1 MNLLIEN
8 PITIWLSRKIKS
20 MLLEYRNSHLKIGY
34 MSLIKR
40 TTFGIYNT
48 IYNHVYLNE
57 VELGDFTYIANNT
70 QIHRTTLGKF
80 VSIGRDCKIGL
91 AKHPTSQFVS
101 THPIFFS
108 PSKQC
113 QISFAD
119 QSYFPEYGN
128 IDIGND
134 VWVGDNVIIVN
145 DVTIGD
151 GSIIA
156 AGSVVTKDVPPYA
169 IVGGVPARIIK
180 YRFDDSTIEK
190 LLRLKW
196 WDNDISHLKNNYKN
210 FHDIKLFMKLYDPL
224 IN

>member
-1 MNLLIEN
+1 MNFLIEN
-8 PITIWLSRKIKS
+8 PIAIWLSRKIKS
-20 MLLEYRNSHLKIGY
+20 MYLEHKNINLKIGY
-34 MSLIKR
+34 MSLIKKSN
-40 TTFGIYNT
+40 FGKYNT

-57 VELGDFTYIANNT
+57 AKLGDFTYIANNT
-70 QIHRTTLGKF
+70 QIHRTTIGKF

-91 AKHPTSQFVS
+91 AKHPTTNFVS

-119 QSYFPEYGN
+119 KSYYPEYGN
-128 IDIGND
+128 IIIGND
-134 VWVGDNVIIVN
+134 VWVGDNVIIIN
-145 DVTIGD
+145 DIIIGD

-156 AGSVVTKDVPPYA
+156 AGSVVTKDIPPYA

-196 WDNDISHLKNNYKN
+196 WDNDISYLKNNYKI
-210 FHDIKLFMKLYDPL
+210 FHDIKLFMKLYDPP